1 MAVWALSPRA
11 RSVRHALFIASVP
24 LVLLLM
30 LLPFLWLLQM
40 SFKPTPL
47 ILEFP
52 PRLFFVPT
60 LEHYASLWKDGF
72 PQSFVNSLV
81 TSSVSTL
88 LALLFGVPAAYA
100 LSRWRGRGRFG
111 LGLSIL
117 LTRMAPPIA
126 FTIPFFL
133 AYRYLGLLDTRSGL
147 ILIYMTFN
155 LPLVIWMMQP
165 FFDAVPAS
173 LEEAA
178 LMDGA
183 SFFTV
188 FVEIVMPVA
197 TAGIAATAILCFLY
211 AWNDFFFALILTR
224 TDARTAP
231 VAVVNFMNYEGWEWG
246 KIAAGG
252 SLVMAPV
259 LVFSLLVRRYL
270 VSGLTAGAVK
280 G

>member
-1 MAVWALSPRA
+1 MRSNRMRSLRRRWPLARWA
-11 RSVRHALFIASVP
+11 VP
-24 LVLLLM
+24 LVLFAM

-52 PRLFFVPT
+52 PRVFFMPT
-60 LEHYASLWKDGF
+60 LEHYVGLWQAGF
-72 PQSFVNSLV
+72 PESFLNSLV
-81 TSSVSTL
+81 TSIVSTL
-88 LALLFGVPAAYA
+88 LALVFGIPAAYA
-100 LSRWRGRGRFG
+100 LSRWTGRGRFG
-111 LGLSIL
+111 LGLGIL

-133 AYRYLGLLDTRSGL
+133 AYRYLGLLDTRTGL

-183 SFFTV
+183 GYATV
-188 FVEIVMPVA
+188 FMEIVMPVA
-197 TAGIAATAILCFLY
+197 AAGIAATAILCFLY

-259 LVFSLLVRRYL
+259 LVFSMLVRRYL

>member
-1 MAVWALSPRA
+1 MSDRSSRSTGAARHVAIAV
-11 RSVRHALFIASVP
+11 
-24 LVLLLM
+24 VLIVL

-40 SFKPTPL
+40 SFKSNDLILQFPPPL
-47 ILEFP
+47 IFT
-52 PRLFFVPT
+52 PT
-60 LEHYASLWKDGF
+60 LENYISLWHSTF
-72 PQSFVNSLV
+72 SASFVNSLL
-81 TSSVSTL
+81 SASFSTALSL
-88 LALLFGVPAAYA
+88 LLGVPAAYA
-100 LSRWRGRGRFG
+100 LSRWTERGRHA
-111 LGLSIL
+111 LSFAIL
-117 LTRMAPPIA
+117 ATRMAPPIA

-133 AYRYLGLLDTRSGL
+133 FYRWIGLLDTVTGL
-147 ILIYMTFN
+147 VLIYTSFN

-165 FFDAVPAS
+165 FFETVPAS

-178 LMDGA
+178 LVDGA
-183 SFFTV
+183 STRTIFLQ
-188 FVEIVMPVA
+188 IVLPMVA
-197 TAGIAATAILCFLY
+197 PGIAATAILCFLY

-224 TDARTAP
+224 TNARTAP

-259 LVFSLLVRRYL
+259 LIFSLAVRRYL

>member
-1 MAVWALSPRA
+1 VSAPSGRPAGRGRQVA
-11 RSVRHALFIASVP
+11 IA
-24 LVLLLM
+24 LVLIVL

-40 SFKPTPL
+40 SFKSNELILQFPPPL
-47 ILEFP
+47 IFT
-52 PRLFFVPT
+52 PT
-60 LEHYASLWKDGF
+60 LANYTSLWQSAF
-72 PQSFVNSLV
+72 SASFVNSLL
-81 TSSVSTL
+81 SASFSTAF
-88 LALLFGVPAAYA
+88 ALLLGVPAAYA
-100 LSRWRGRGRFG
+100 LSRWAARGKRA
-111 LGLSIL
+111 LSFAIL
-117 LTRMAPPIA
+117 VTRMAPPIA

-133 AYRYLGLLDTRSGL
+133 FYRWIGLLDTVTGL
-147 ILIYMTFN
+147 VLIYTSFN

-165 FFDAVPAS
+165 FFETVPPS

-178 LMDGA
+178 LVDGA
-183 SFFTV
+183 PTRTV
-188 FVEIVMPVA
+188 FLKIVLPMVA
-197 TAGIAATAILCFLY
+197 PGIAATAILCFLY

-224 TDARTAP
+224 TSARTAP

-259 LVFSLLVRRYL
+259 LIFSLAVRRYL

>member
-1 MAVWALSPRA
+1 VSGTHGQRA
-11 RSVRHALFIASVP
+11 SGARQFVIA
-24 LVLLLM
+24 LVLLVL

-40 SFKPTPL
+40 SFKTNDQILQFPPPL
-47 ILEFP
+47 IF
-52 PRLFFVPT
+52 RPT
-60 LEHYASLWKDGF
+60 LANYLALWQSAFSASFL
-72 PQSFVNSLV
+72 NSLL
-81 TSSVSTL
+81 SASFSTAFSL
-88 LALLFGVPAAYA
+88 LLGVPAAYA
-100 LSRWRGRGRFG
+100 LSKSAGTGKRALSFG
-111 LGLSIL
+111 IL
-117 LTRMAPPIA
+117 ATRMAPPIA

-133 AYRYLGLLDTRSGL
+133 FYRWIGLLDTVTGL
-147 ILIYMTFN
+147 VLVYTSFN

-165 FFDAVPAS
+165 FFETVPAS

-178 LMDGA
+178 LVDGA
-183 SFFTV
+183 STRVIFLK
-188 FVEIVMPVA
+188 IVLPIVA
-197 TAGIAATAILCFLY
+197 PGIAAAAILCFLY

-224 TDARTAP
+224 TSARTAP

-259 LVFSLLVRRYL
+259 LIFSLAVRRYL

>member
-1 MAVWALSPRA
+1 VSLYSGRRAGFGRKAAIALT
-11 RSVRHALFIASVP
+11 
-24 LVLLLM
+24 LVIL

-40 SFKPTPL
+40 SFKSNDLILQFPPPL
-47 ILEFP
+47 IFT
-52 PRLFFVPT
+52 PT
-60 LEHYASLWKDGF
+60 FANYTSLWQSAF
-72 PQSFVNSLV
+72 STSFVNSLL
-81 TSSVSTL
+81 SASFSTAF
-88 LALLFGVPAAYA
+88 ALLLGVPAAYA
-100 LSRWRGRGRFG
+100 LSKRAGRGKRA
-111 LGLSIL
+111 LSFAIL
-117 LTRMAPPIA
+117 VTRMAPPIA

-133 AYRYLGLLDTRSGL
+133 FYRWIGLLDTVTGL
-147 ILIYMTFN
+147 VLIYTSFN

-165 FFDAVPAS
+165 FFETVPPS

-178 LMDGA
+178 LVDGA
-183 SFFTV
+183 STGTV
-188 FVEIVMPVA
+188 FLRIVLPMVA
-197 TAGIAATAILCFLY
+197 PGIAATAILCFLY

-224 TDARTAP
+224 TSARTAP

-259 LVFSLLVRRYL
+259 LIFSLAVRRYL

>member
-1 MAVWALSPRA
+1 V
-11 RSVRHALFIASVP
+11 
-24 LVLLLM
+24 

-40 SFKPTPL
+40 SFKTNDQ
-47 ILEFP
+47 ILQFP
-52 PRLFFVPT
+52 PPVLFAPT
-60 LEHYASLWKDGF
+60 LENYSSLWHSAF
-72 PQSFVNSLV
+72 SASFVNSLL
-81 TSSVSTL
+81 SASFSALFSL
-88 LALLFGVPAAYA
+88 LLGVPAAYA
-100 LSRWRGRGRFG
+100 LSRRDDRGKAGLRFAV
-111 LGLSIL
+111 L

-133 AYRYLGLLDTRSGL
+133 FYRWIGLLDTVTGL
-147 ILIYMTFN
+147 VLVYTSFN

-165 FFDAVPAS
+165 FFETVPAS

-178 LMDGA
+178 LVDGA
-183 SFFTV
+183 SPRIV
-188 FVEIVMPVA
+188 FLRIVLPMVTP
-197 TAGIAATAILCFLY
+197 GIAATAILCFLY

-224 TDARTAP
+224 TSARTAP

-259 LVFSLLVRRYL
+259 MIFSLAVRRYL

>member
-1 MAVWALSPRA
+1 VSLSSGRRAGFARQLAIALT
-11 RSVRHALFIASVP
+11 
-24 LVLLLM
+24 LVVL

-40 SFKPTPL
+40 SFKSNDLILQFPPPL
-47 ILEFP
+47 IFT
-52 PRLFFVPT
+52 PT
-60 LEHYASLWKDGF
+60 LANYTALWQSAF
-72 PQSFVNSLV
+72 SASFVNSLLSASF
-81 TSSVSTL
+81 SSAF
-88 LALLFGVPAAYA
+88 ALLFGVPAAYA
-100 LSRWRGRGRFG
+100 LSKWAGRGKRA
-111 LGLSIL
+111 LSFAIL
-117 LTRMAPPIA
+117 VTRMAPPIA

-133 AYRYLGLLDTRSGL
+133 FYRWIGLLDTVTGL
-147 ILIYMTFN
+147 VLIYTSFN

-165 FFDAVPAS
+165 FFETVPSS

-178 LMDGA
+178 LVDGA
-183 SFFTV
+183 PTRTV
-188 FVEIVMPVA
+188 FLKIVLPMVA
-197 TAGIAATAILCFLY
+197 PGIAATAILCFLY

-224 TDARTAP
+224 TSARTAP

-259 LVFSLLVRRYL
+259 LVFSLAVRRYL

>member
-1 MAVWALSPRA
+1 VSQPSLRRA
-11 RSVRHALFIASVP
+11 GFGRHAAI
-24 LVLLLM
+24 VLALIVL

-40 SFKPTPL
+40 SFKSNDLILQFPPPL
-47 ILEFP
+47 IFT
-52 PRLFFVPT
+52 PT
-60 LEHYASLWKDGF
+60 LENYTSLWQSAF
-72 PQSFVNSLV
+72 SASFVNSLL
-81 TSSVSTL
+81 SASFSTA

-100 LSRWRGRGRFG
+100 LSKWAGRGKRA
-111 LGLSIL
+111 LSFAIL
-117 LTRMAPPIA
+117 VTRMAPPIA

-133 AYRYLGLLDTRSGL
+133 FYRWIGLLDTVTGL
-147 ILIYMTFN
+147 VLIYTSFN

-165 FFDAVPAS
+165 FFETVPAS

-178 LMDGA
+178 LVDGA
-183 SFFTV
+183 PIRIV
-188 FVEIVMPVA
+188 FLKIVLPMVA
-197 TAGIAATAILCFLY
+197 PGVAATAILCFLY

-224 TDARTAP
+224 SNARTAP

-252 SLVMAPV
+252 SMVMAPV
-259 LVFSLLVRRYL
+259 LIFSLAVRRYL

>member
-1 MAVWALSPRA
+1 MSGSIGHRAGYGRHLAIAVTL
-11 RSVRHALFIASVP
+11 I
-24 LVLLLM
+24 VL

-40 SFKPTPL
+40 SFKTNDL
-47 ILEFP
+47 ILQFP
-52 PRLFFVPT
+52 PPLLFRPT
-60 LEHYASLWKDGF
+60 LENYTSLWQSAF
-72 PQSFVNSLV
+72 SASFVNSLL
-81 TSSVSTL
+81 SASFSTA
-88 LALLFGVPAAYA
+88 LALLLGVPAAYVM
-100 LSRWRGRGRFG
+100 SRWAGQGRHM
-111 LGLSIL
+111 LGFAIL

-133 AYRYLGLLDTRSGL
+133 FYRWIGLLDTVTGL
-147 ILIYMTFN
+147 VLVYTSFN

-165 FFDAVPAS
+165 FFETLPPS

-178 LMDGA
+178 LVDGA
-183 SFFTV
+183 PTHTIFLQ
-188 FVEIVMPVA
+188 IVLPLVA
-197 TAGIAATAILCFLY
+197 PGIAATAILCFLY

-224 TDARTAP
+224 TNARTAP

-259 LVFSLLVRRYL
+259 LIFSLAVRRYL

>member
-1 MAVWALSPRA
+1 MSLSSGRRASFARQLTIALT
-11 RSVRHALFIASVP
+11 
-24 LVLLLM
+24 LVVL

-40 SFKPTPL
+40 SFKSNDLILQFPPPL
-47 ILEFP
+47 IFT
-52 PRLFFVPT
+52 PT
-60 LEHYASLWKDGF
+60 LANYASLWQSAF
-72 PQSFVNSLV
+72 SASFVNSLL
-81 TSSVSTL
+81 SASFSTAF
-88 LALLFGVPAAYA
+88 ALLFGVPAAYA
-100 LSRWRGRGRFG
+100 LSKWAGRGKRA
-111 LGLSIL
+111 LGFAIL
-117 LTRMAPPIA
+117 VTRMAPPIA

-133 AYRYLGLLDTRSGL
+133 FYRWIGLLDTVTGL
-147 ILIYMTFN
+147 VLIYTSFN

-165 FFDAVPAS
+165 FFETVPAS

-178 LMDGA
+178 LVDGA
-183 SFFTV
+183 PIRTV
-188 FVEIVMPVA
+188 FLKIVLPMVA
-197 TAGIAATAILCFLY
+197 PGIAATAILCFLY

-224 TDARTAP
+224 TSARTAP

-259 LVFSLLVRRYL
+259 LVFSIAVRRYL

>member
-1 MAVWALSPRA
+1 MSPTSIRRA
-11 RSVRHALFIASVP
+11 GLARHAAI
-24 LVLLLM
+24 VLALIVL

-40 SFKPTPL
+40 SFKSNDLILQFPPPL
-47 ILEFP
+47 IFT
-52 PRLFFVPT
+52 PT
-60 LEHYASLWKDGF
+60 LENYTSLWQSAF
-72 PQSFVNSLV
+72 SSSFVNSLL
-81 TSSVSTL
+81 SASFSTG

-100 LSRWRGRGRFG
+100 LSKWAGRGKRA
-111 LGLSIL
+111 LSFAIL
-117 LTRMAPPIA
+117 VTRMAPPIA

-133 AYRYLGLLDTRSGL
+133 FYRWIGLLDTVTGL
-147 ILIYMTFN
+147 VLIYTSFN

-165 FFDAVPAS
+165 FFETVPAS

-178 LMDGA
+178 LVDGA
-183 SFFTV
+183 PIRTV
-188 FVEIVMPVA
+188 FLKIVLPMVA
-197 TAGIAATAILCFLY
+197 PGIAATAILCFLY

-224 TDARTAP
+224 TNARTAP

-259 LVFSLLVRRYL
+259 LIFSLAVRRYL

>member
-1 MAVWALSPRA
+1 VSLSSGRRASFARQLTIALT
-11 RSVRHALFIASVP
+11 
-24 LVLLLM
+24 LVVL

-40 SFKPTPL
+40 SFKSNDLILQFPPPL
-47 ILEFP
+47 IFT
-52 PRLFFVPT
+52 PT
-60 LEHYASLWKDGF
+60 LANYTSLWQSAF
-72 PQSFVNSLV
+72 SASFVNSLL
-81 TSSVSTL
+81 SASFSTAF
-88 LALLFGVPAAYA
+88 ALLFGVPAAYA
-100 LSRWRGRGRFG
+100 LSKWAGRGKRA
-111 LGLSIL
+111 LGFAIL
-117 LTRMAPPIA
+117 VTRMAPPIA

-133 AYRYLGLLDTRSGL
+133 FYRWIGLLDTVTGL
-147 ILIYMTFN
+147 VLIYTSFN

-165 FFDAVPAS
+165 FFETVPAS

-178 LMDGA
+178 LVDGA
-183 SFFTV
+183 PIRTV
-188 FVEIVMPVA
+188 FLKIVLPMVA
-197 TAGIAATAILCFLY
+197 PGIAATAILCFLY

-224 TDARTAP
+224 TSARTAP

-259 LVFSLLVRRYL
+259 LVFSIAVRRYL

>member
-1 MAVWALSPRA
+1 MKASIRPSSRKRWPLSAWAVP
-11 RSVRHALFIASVP
+11 V
-24 LVLLLM
+24 VLLVM

-47 ILEFP
+47 ILAFP
-52 PRLFFVPT
+52 PKLLFTPT
-60 LEHYASLWKDGF
+60 FEHYVGLWKDGF
-72 PQSFVNSLV
+72 PESFVNSLV
-81 TSSVSTL
+81 TSSLSTA
-88 LALLFGVPAAYA
+88 LALLAGVPAAYA
-100 LSRWRGRGRFG
+100 LSRWSGRGKFC
-111 LGLSIL
+111 LGMAIL

-133 AYRYLGLLDTRSGL
+133 AYRYLGLQDTRSGL
-147 ILIYMTFN
+147 ILIYMSFN

-165 FFDAVPAS
+165 FFDAVPAT

-183 SFFTV
+183 RYPTIFA
-188 FVEIVMPVA
+188 EIVMPLA
-197 TAGIAATAILCFLY
+197 APGLAATAILCFLY

-259 LVFSLLVRRYL
+259 LLFSLLVRRYL

>member
-1 MAVWALSPRA
+1 VSPTSTRRA
-11 RSVRHALFIASVP
+11 GLARHAAI
-24 LVLLLM
+24 VLALIVL

-40 SFKPTPL
+40 SFKSNDLILQFPPPL
-47 ILEFP
+47 IFT
-52 PRLFFVPT
+52 PT
-60 LEHYASLWKDGF
+60 LENYTSLWQSAF
-72 PQSFVNSLV
+72 SSSFVNSLL
-81 TSSVSTL
+81 SASFSTG

-100 LSRWRGRGRFG
+100 LSKWAGRGKRA
-111 LGLSIL
+111 LSFAIL
-117 LTRMAPPIA
+117 VTRMAPPIA

-133 AYRYLGLLDTRSGL
+133 FYRWIGLLDTVTGL
-147 ILIYMTFN
+147 VLIYTSFN

-165 FFDAVPAS
+165 FFETVPAS

-178 LMDGA
+178 LVDGA
-183 SFFTV
+183 PIRTV
-188 FVEIVMPVA
+188 FLKIVLPMVA
-197 TAGIAATAILCFLY
+197 PGIAATAILCFLY

-224 TDARTAP
+224 TNARTAP

-259 LVFSLLVRRYL
+259 LVFSLAVRRYL

>member
-1 MAVWALSPRA
+1 MKRHRYKSPGHIAAWA
-11 RSVRHALFIASVP
+11 VP
-24 LVLLLM
+24 LLLFVM

-52 PRLFFVPT
+52 PTLLFLPT
-60 LEHYASLWKDGF
+60 LEHYVSLWRGGF
-72 PQSFVNSLV
+72 PESFLNSLI
-81 TSSVSTL
+81 TASVSTH
-88 LALLFGVPAAYA
+88 LALIIGVPAAYA
-100 LSRWRGRGRFG
+100 LSRWSGRGRFG
-111 LGLSIL
+111 LGLAIM

-126 FTIPFFL
+126 FTIPYFL
-133 AYRYLGLLDTRSGL
+133 AYRYLGLMDTRTGL

-165 FFDAVPAS
+165 FFDAVPTT

-178 LMDGA
+178 MMDGA
-183 SFFTV
+183 GFPTV
-188 FVEIVMPVA
+188 FWEIVMPMA

-224 TDARTAP
+224 TEARTAP

-259 LVFSLLVRRYL
+259 LLFSLMVRRYL

>member
-1 MAVWALSPRA
+1 VSGRSGNRA
-11 RSVRHALFIASVP
+11 SIGRQVTIA
-24 LVLLLM
+24 LVLLVL

-40 SFKPTPL
+40 SFKTNDQILQLPPPL
-47 ILEFP
+47 IFK
-52 PRLFFVPT
+52 PT
-60 LEHYASLWKDGF
+60 IANYIALWQSAFSASFLNSLMSASLSTAF
-72 PQSFVNSLV
+72 SLV
-81 TSSVSTL
+81 L
-88 LALLFGVPAAYA
+88 GVPAAYA
-100 LSRWRGRGRFG
+100 LSKSAGRGKQALSFG
-111 LGLSIL
+111 IL
-117 LTRMAPPIA
+117 ATRMAPPIA

-133 AYRYLGLLDTRSGL
+133 FYRWIGLLDTVTGL
-147 ILIYMTFN
+147 VLVYTSFN

-165 FFDAVPAS
+165 FFETVPVS

-178 LMDGA
+178 LVDGA
-183 SFFTV
+183 PTRVIFLK
-188 FVEIVMPVA
+188 IVLPIVA
-197 TAGIAATAILCFLY
+197 PGIAATAILCFLY

-224 TDARTAP
+224 TSARTAP

-259 LVFSLLVRRYL
+259 LIFSLAVRRYL